1 MWRNKVNCSGNI
13 TYSVICSSSELNFSF
28 VVILSTVE
36 SWSDQA
42 NSWGFQKFVPFSDL
56 KDTSKGLLVN
66 DTLKIEVEFEDFSKT
81 KYFPS

>member
-1 MWRNKVNCSGNI
+1 M
-13 TYSVICSSSELNFSF
+13 
-28 VVILSTVE
+28 TVE

-42 NSWGFQKFVPFSDL
+42 NSWGFQKFVPFADL

-66 DTLKIEVEFEDFSKT
+66 DTLKMEIEFEDFSNT

>member
-1 MWRNKVNCSGNI
+1 MLLTLLIFFFQSLINTN
-13 TYSVICSSSELNFSF
+13 LM
-28 VVILSTVE
+28 TVE

-42 NSWGFQKFVPFSDL
+42 NSWGFQKFVPFADL

-66 DTLKIEVEFEDFSKT
+66 DTLKMEIEFEDFSNT